1 MLNLKIV
8 YIILFLCVSLG
19 CYCTRFFDLNN
30 LYKKNSFFQRN
41 YNLIRHKLSL
51 IGLNRLKSNSL
62 SCNKLSFIT
71 KIHRINNIVDN
82 SSGFSTH
89 LNSFPHPI
97 YKSRPPDLPSLLLS
111 ERIVYIGYPIQQTVA
126 HLVISQLLYLDYN
139 SQEKPIKIYINSDN
153 EHKKEEGLS
162 TSEIDA
168 LNIVDVMNYLKNDVI
183 TINLGK
189 AYGPAAIILASG
201 TPGKRYVLPR
211 SYTLLRQS
219 PATISFRQAEDIAI
233 YSDEILK
240 ARKAIVNVLSK
251 TCNKETPE
259 ILERINRGDYMD
271 SQMYRL
277 ILLPRFVNKSYSTDW
292 IIKRS
297 YAKHLRNREFD
308 RLLSRLERS
317 IDQSR
322 TDESGHNNIAS
333 IANEFLHNKYTF
345 VEHSVFL
352 SKIRKYDK
360 LDENFWNKYL
370 GKLNERLTNDGYDQS
385 MDGLVAFSGIA
396 RVLIS
401 VGKVSV
407 PFSRYFIKSVMSNI
421 YSIIPSEIKVF
432 TSLLEYLVH
441 TGSKNELNEIVCGLL
456 VDNAWAMKPTH
467 LINILYNFG
476 KLGEKDEEVIMSF
489 SRVLTNCLSKGLLT
503 PYDKT
508 KLAKAYSLLKHEH
521 ITFFNHIS
529 KEIMLMFRGMDYGNY
544 FKNEENR
551 VNYIE
556 GLGSKDGAPSGIMV
570 EGLKY
575 IQYYS
580 NESDEVIEEPKQV
593 EFKGSDEQLY
603 SCGQIVVILDAMIY
617 LRIHHLEP
625 DFKNLI
631 AYAMKHL
638 YKSEIIEHFDVE
650 QLRCAVSFLATC
662 KKIIDDHLVENVTK
676 RIVMEYMDG
685 NVTNAQLSLFLKDLV
700 KLTKIVVKRRNI
712 RNKLLHTSMFVA
724 PKWINNQMNENVN
737 PMDPNST
744 RSTLEHLCYKIC
756 DNFKSF
762 TVDDLTS
769 CLRSVAYL
777 GFKNEKFYSLFI
789 PFFKQNLKSLNN
801 VAVSNIT
808 QSFNRAGVKDKYF
821 FYLLGKQHQEYL
833 HSVEEKVYIKRIG

>member
-1 MLNLKIV
+1 M
-8 YIILFLCVSLG
+8 
-19 CYCTRFFDLNN
+19 NN
-30 LYKKNSFFQRN
+30 D
-41 YNLIRHKLSL
+41 IA
-51 IGLNRLKSNSL
+51 
-62 SCNKLSFIT
+62 
-71 KIHRINNIVDN
+71 
-82 SSGFSTH
+82 
-89 LNSFPHPI
+89 

-126 HLVISQLLYLDYN
+126 HLVISQLLYLDYD

-153 EHKKEEGLS
+153 EHTKEEGLS

-168 LNIVDVMNYLKNDVI
+168 LNIVDVINYLKNDVI

-251 TCNKETPE
+251 ACNKETSE

-271 SQMYRL
+271 SQIGAEMNRL
-277 ILLPRFVNKSYSTDW
+277 FMIPRLVSRSDLSNW
-292 IIKRS
+292 VARRS
-297 YAKHLRNREFD
+297 YAKNHRSGEFD

-317 IDQSR
+317 IDHSR
-322 TDESGHNNIAS
+322 TDESVHKNVAS
-333 IANEFLHNKYTF
+333 IANEFLNNKHTF
-345 VEHSVFL
+345 VEQSAFL
-352 SKIRKYDK
+352 SKIHKYEK
-360 LDENFWNKYL
+360 LEEKFWNKYL
-370 GKLNERLTNDGYDQS
+370 GKLNERLAREEECEVVCEESVDE
-385 MDGLVAFSGIA
+385 LVAFSEIA

-401 VGKVSV
+401 AGKSSV
-407 PFSRYFIKSVMSNI
+407 PLSRYFVKSVTSNI
-421 YSIIPSEIKVF
+421 YNIIPREIRVF
-432 TSLLEYLVH
+432 TRMLEYLVH
-441 TGSKNELNEIVCGLL
+441 AGSKNKLDPVVFELLE
-456 VDNAWAMKPTH
+456 DNAWKIKPTN
-467 LINILYNFG
+467 LISILYNLG
-476 KLGEKDEEVIMSF
+476 KLGDRDEEVIRAF
-489 SRVLTNCLSKGLLT
+489 SRVLTNCLAKGILR

-508 KLAKAYSLLKHEH
+508 KLAKAYSLLNYEH
-521 ITFFNHIS
+521 ITFFNQIS
-529 KEIMLMFRGMDYGNY
+529 KELTLIFKAMDYGNY
-544 FKNEENR
+544 FKKEEKGI
-551 VNYIE
+551 NYVQGV
-556 GLGSKDGAPSGIMV
+556 GLRGGKASGVMV

-580 NESDEVIEEPKQV
+580 NESDEVIEEPKRV
-593 EFKGSDEQLY
+593 EFEGTDEQLY
-603 SCGQIVVILDAMIY
+603 SCGQMVFILDAMIY

-625 DFKNLI
+625 EFKNLI
-631 AYAMKHL
+631 SYALKHL
-638 YKSEIIEHFDVE
+638 YKSEVMEHFDVE
-650 QLRCAVSFLATC
+650 QLRSAVSFLATC
-662 KKIIDDHLVENVTK
+662 RKSIDDHLLENVTK
-676 RIVMEYMDG
+676 RFVREYMDG
-685 NVTNAQLSLFLKDLV
+685 NVTNAQLALFLKDLV
-700 KLTKIVVKRRNI
+700 KLTKIVVKRRNV
-712 RNKLLHTSMFVA
+712 RNRLLHTSTFVP
-724 PKWINNQMNENVN
+724 PKWIHNQMYENAD

-756 DNFKSF
+756 DNFKRF
-762 TVDDLTS
+762 TIEDLTS

-789 PFFKQNLKSLNN
+789 PFLRQNLKSLSN

-821 FYLLGKQHQEYL
+821 FYLLGKQHQDYL